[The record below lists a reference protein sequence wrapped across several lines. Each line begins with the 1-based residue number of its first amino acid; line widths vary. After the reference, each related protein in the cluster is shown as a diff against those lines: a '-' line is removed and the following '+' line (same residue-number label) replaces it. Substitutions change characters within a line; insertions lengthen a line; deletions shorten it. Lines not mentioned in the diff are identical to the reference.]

1 MLLLAGKSN
10 CVALTP
16 IRATMPAPSP
26 LQAASLI
33 SKTRARVTTT
43 RVKVL
48 EVLAGASAPVYA
60 T

>member
-1 MLLLAGKSN
+1 
-10 CVALTP
+10 
-16 IRATMPAPSP
+16 MPAPSP

-33 SKTRARVTTT
+33 SKTDARVTTT